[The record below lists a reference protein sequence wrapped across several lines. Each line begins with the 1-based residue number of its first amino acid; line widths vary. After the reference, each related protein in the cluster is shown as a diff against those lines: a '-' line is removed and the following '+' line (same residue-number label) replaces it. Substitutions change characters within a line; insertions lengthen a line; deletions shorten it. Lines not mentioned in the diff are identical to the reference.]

1 MFRKYMKR
9 RRCWGTWGHGCESA
23 PSIISAI
30 ARVAF
35 HYLCALVHDPSQSK
49 NGVSESGSIWL
60 GEPRARKW
68 QFSGRWAWHQ
78 EKKNP
83 DEHQDAHHEEEPC
96 LPQVKFQKRLHMK
109 GWTRFLEPVLR
120 GKKAGWYG
128 RVRSNPRGDRVS
140 SRSPNMPKDLWPR
153 GMKRFVDLTSTQVLQ
168 LNPDEHQDAHHEEEP
183 CLPQV
188 KLQKRLHMKGW
199 TRFLEPVLRGKKAGW
214 YRCVISNPRG
224 DRVSS
229 RSPNMQKTFGQEE

>member
-1 MFRKYMKR
+1 MSMFRKYMKR

-120 GKKAGWYG
+120 GKKAGWY
-128 RVRSNPRGDRVS
+128 
-140 SRSPNMPKDLWPR
+140 
-153 GMKRFVDLTSTQVLQ
+153 
-168 LNPDEHQDAHHEEEP
+168 
-183 CLPQV
+183 
-188 KLQKRLHMKGW
+188 
-199 TRFLEPVLRGKKAGW
+199 
-214 YRCVISNPRG
+214 RCVISNPRG